1 MHIDPQLLRTIA
13 FCVLFLAIFGSRFT
27 TGSARQTPEGL
38 VFGIKPVIAWT
49 RAIFLPAFVLF
60 FLYAAII
67 DHLDLGAWW
76 VALFFIAAVV
86 VIVMQMPGTIT
97 LTPTAV
103 AQRFWFRP
111 SKVIQYNEVMA
122 IQAAPGSRSTHVL
135 GDNRVKIIHTLNHSA
150 AKEFQQEL
158 GTPHRQT
165 RRQLARS

>member
-13 FCVLFLAIFGSRFT
+13 FCVIFLVIVGSRFT
-27 TGSARQTPEGL
+27 TGSSRQTPEGL

-49 RAIFLPAFVLF
+49 RAIFLPAFILF
-60 FLYAAII
+60 FLYAAVIN
-67 DHLDLGAWW
+67 HQNTVPWW
-76 VALFFIAAVV
+76 VTFFFIAAVV

-103 AQRFWFRP
+103 TQRFWFRP
-111 SKVIQYNEVMA
+111 AKAIQYNEVMA

-135 GDNRVKIIHTLNHSA
+135 GDNRVRITHTLNHSA

-158 GTPHRQT
+158 E
-165 RRQLARS
+165 RRTGKRVVT